1 MPTDEQMNNIVD
13 AWLES
18 TNDSPH
24 SAPLTVARV
33 MARVPQTRQ
42 RRTWWPLFL
51 RGRAA
56 ATSPD
61 TSDTEAGPVPNAAV
75 SGRSP
80 ILTGSTRSMLSPAK
94 IIAGGAA
101 LALVSALLIAQPF
114 DRTDDTSPAI
124 QIPATEAGPLAEARQ
139 LHTATALGDGRVLV
153 IGGKAPFDGAGTDA
167 IAVAEMWDP
176 ITGSFVPAGSIA
188 EARYGHTATLLP
200 DGRVLVV
207 GGYGEDAT
215 WLDSAEVW
223 DPTTGEFESAGSLG
237 VGRHAHSAT
246 LLPNGEV
253 LVVGGYGGEWEWLTS
268 AEIWNP
274 ETRSFTPAGELVEAR
289 WRHDAA
295 LLPDG
300 RVLVVGGAE
309 TIHPR
314 TLVEIWDPETASF
327 APAGELEQGRTEHT
341 TTVLTDG
348 RVLVAGGAPGGDP
361 WEVASVEVWDPAA
374 SSITASG
381 PLEFARSAHSA
392 TLLPTG
398 NVLVVGGTN
407 SNGTEM
413 PAELWDQETGSF
425 SVADI
430 FTDQYGHTAN
440 LLPDG
445 RVLIAGGLV
454 IDQESSTAA
463 ELIDPAAVIE

>member
-51 RGRAA
+51 RGRAVA
-56 ATSPD
+56 ATPD
-61 TSDTEAGPVPNAAV
+61 TSDQEAGPVPNAAR

-80 ILTGSTRSMLSPAK
+80 TLTGSTRSMLSPTK
-94 IIAGGAA
+94 IIAAGVVLAA
-101 LALVSALLIAQPF
+101 VSAFAIAQPF
-114 DRTDDTSPAI
+114 DRTDDISPAI
-124 QIPATEAGPLAEARQ
+124 KVPATEASPLAEARQ
-139 LHTATALGDGRVLV
+139 LHTSTALGDGRVLV
-153 IGGKAPFDGAGTDA
+153 IGGKTSLDGASTAA
-167 IAVAEMWDP
+167 IAAAEMWDP
-176 ITGSFVPAGSIA
+176 VTGDFNPAGSVA

-207 GGYGEDAT
+207 GGYGDDAT

-223 DPTTGEFESAGSLG
+223 DPATGEFSSAGTLG

-246 LLPNGEV
+246 LLPDGRV

-268 AEIWNP
+268 AEVWDP
-274 ETRSFTPAGELVEAR
+274 ATSEFTPTGDLAEAR
-289 WRHDAA
+289 WEHDAV

-300 RVLVVGGAE
+300 RALIVGGAE
-309 TIHPR
+309 TITPR
-314 TLVEIWDPETASF
+314 TLLEVWDPETDSF

-341 TTVLTDG
+341 TTVLADG
-348 RVLVAGGAPGGDP
+348 RVLVAAGAPGGEP
-361 WEVASVEVWDPAA
+361 WEVASVEIWDPAT
-374 SSITASG
+374 SSVTAGG
-381 PLEFARSAHSA
+381 PLEVARSSHTA

-398 NVLVVGGTN
+398 DVLIVGGTN
-407 SNGTEM
+407 SSGSEM
-413 PAELWDQETGSF
+413 PAELWDQETSSF
-425 SVADI
+425 EVAEA
-430 FTDQYGHTAN
+430 FTEQYGHTAN

-445 RVLIAGGLV
+445 RVLTIGGLIV
-454 IDQESSTAA
+454 DQESSAA
-463 ELIDPAAVIE
+463 AQLIDPAAAAE

>member
-13 AWLES
+13 TWLES

-42 RRTWWPLFL
+42 RRTWWPPFL
-51 RGRAA
+51 RGRRAA
-56 ATSPD
+56 SAPD
-61 TSDTEAGPVPNAAV
+61 TSDTEAGPVPSAAV

-80 ILTGSTRSMLSPAK
+80 TLTRSTRSMLSPAK

-101 LALVSALLIAQPF
+101 LALVSALVIVQPF
-114 DRTDDTSPAI
+114 DRKDDTAPAI
-124 QIPATEAGPLAEARQ
+124 QIPATEAGPLAAARQ

-153 IGGKAPFDGAGTDA
+153 IGGKTPADGANTSA
-167 IAVAEMWDP
+167 IAAAEMWDP
-176 ITGSFVPAGSIA
+176 ATGEFEPAGSIA

-200 DGRVLVV
+200 DGRILVV
-207 GGYGEDAT
+207 GGYGDDAT

-223 DPTTGEFESAGSLG
+223 DPMTGEFGSAGSLG

-246 LLPNGEV
+246 LLPDGRV

-268 AEIWNP
+268 AEIWDP
-274 ETRSFTPAGELVEAR
+274 ETGSFAPTGELVEAR
-289 WRHDAA
+289 WEHDAVP
-295 LLPDG
+295 LPDG

-314 TLVEIWDPETASF
+314 TLVEIWDPETGTF
-327 APAGELEQGRTEHT
+327 MPAGELEQGRTEHA

-361 WEVASVEVWDPAA
+361 WEVASVEVWDPVTN
-374 SSITASG
+374 SVTASG
-381 PLEFARSAHSA
+381 PLEYARTSHSA

-398 NVLVVGGTN
+398 NVLIVGGTN

-425 SVADI
+425 GEADI

-445 RVLIAGGLV
+445 RVLIVGGLV
-454 IDQESSTAA
+454 TDQESSSAA
-463 ELIDPAAVIE
+463 ELIDPAAGIE